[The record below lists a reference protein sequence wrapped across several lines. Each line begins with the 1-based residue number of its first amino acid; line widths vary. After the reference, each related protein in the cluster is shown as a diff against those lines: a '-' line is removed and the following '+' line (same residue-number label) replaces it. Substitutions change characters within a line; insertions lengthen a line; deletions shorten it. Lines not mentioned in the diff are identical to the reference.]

1 MGETSSGINSEAC
14 FTKVDE
20 KNFEA
25 VISVY
30 LKILDRQQNEIYN
43 VRMMHHEVWR
53 DVHQVAG
60 ISETRAGSRV
70 ERLAYFMCIGN
81 KL

>member
-1 MGETSSGINSEAC
+1 MGESTCGIDSEAS
-14 FTKVDE
+14 FTEADDE
-20 KNFEA
+20 NFEA
-25 VISVY
+25 VIKVY
-30 LKILDRQQNEIYN
+30 LQIIDRQQNEIYN

-70 ERLAYFMCIGN
+70 ERLVS
-81 KL
+81 